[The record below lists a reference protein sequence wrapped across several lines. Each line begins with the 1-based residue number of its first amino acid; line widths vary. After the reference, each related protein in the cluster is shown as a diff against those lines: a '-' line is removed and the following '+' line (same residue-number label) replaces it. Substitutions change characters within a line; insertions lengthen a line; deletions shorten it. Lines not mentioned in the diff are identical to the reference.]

1 MPDACTRF
9 TALQFWC
16 GYLAEH
22 EPNEAARKAFS
33 DLLTHTTAAIQSIR
47 TPLLE
52 EPYPLDHADRTMTI
66 GRYLVPE
73 DLPADSPQAVITA
86 AGRVANLFPW
96 LGWQLVGR
104 LILHAEAVEAVLL
117 GKAPEG

>member
-1 MPDACTRF
+1 MAVSGNV
-9 TALQFWC
+9 TALQFWF

-22 EPNEAARKAFS
+22 EPNEAARKACS
-33 DLLTHTTAAIQSIR
+33 DLLTRTTAALQSIR

-73 DLPADSPQAVITA
+73 ELPADSPQAVITA
-86 AGRVANLFPW
+86 AGQMANLFPW

-117 GKAPEG
+117 GQEQAG